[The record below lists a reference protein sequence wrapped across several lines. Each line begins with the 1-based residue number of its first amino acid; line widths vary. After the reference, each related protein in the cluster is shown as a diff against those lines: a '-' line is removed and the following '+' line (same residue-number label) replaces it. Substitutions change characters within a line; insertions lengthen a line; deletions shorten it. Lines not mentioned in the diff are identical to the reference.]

1 MAPEHRD
8 GKDRYFY
15 ITFFNSFS
23 FKHASPDVERL
34 LVGNKA
40 DMESRRVVPKERG
53 EQLGQQQ
60 NIPFLET
67 SAKTNNNID
76 EAFETLARLIL
87 KKVRGSV
94 KF

>member
-1 MAPEHRD
+1 M
-8 GKDRYFY
+8 
-15 ITFFNSFS
+15 
-23 FKHASPDVERL
+23 